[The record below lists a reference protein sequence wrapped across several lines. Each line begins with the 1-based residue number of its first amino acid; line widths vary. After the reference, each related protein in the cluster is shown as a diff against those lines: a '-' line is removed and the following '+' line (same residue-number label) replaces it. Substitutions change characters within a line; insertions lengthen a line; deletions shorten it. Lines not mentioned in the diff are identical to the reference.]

1 MRVCSIELQSSLKQT
16 SLLFF
21 VASRNSKFLRPSAN
35 ESISNFP
42 KKIISFTSRFCTR
55 CATFLSVIFL
65 VIGQWEAF
73 ITDQKDS
80 EEGWLWRT
88 LETSPSCNL
97 SSNSC
102 KTAVSSIKEKKKIKT
117 YQKCSIV
124 TLYAIRINP
133 LTPKIS
139 LVILLTVCH
148 IVLVMLVWRIW
159 YRIN

>member
-1 MRVCSIELQSSLKQT
+1 MRVCSIELQSSLKHT

-35 ESISNFP
+35 ESISNFLNE
-42 KKIISFTSRFCTR
+42 IISVTSRFCTR

-73 ITDQKDS
+73 IADQKDP

-88 LETSPSCNL
+88 SETSPSCNL

-102 KTAVSSIKEKKKIKT
+102 KTAVSSIKKKKKMKT

-124 TLYAIRINP
+124 TLYAIWINP

-139 LVILLTVCH
+139 LVILLTVYH

-159 YRIN
+159 YRTT